1 MRQREQQPCARDLV
15 SLDRKGNR
23 LPVPVLGLDVVGEG
37 LGILVDLVVVAVVAV
52 FVVTVSVLER
62 TDVVQL
68 DDVTAL
74 AATLNGTFTGN
85 LLALS
90 VSISLVILTCRVVH
104 TVSQLTW

>member
-52 FVVTVSVLER
+52 FVVWC
-62 TDVVQL
+62 
-68 DDVTAL
+68 
-74 AATLNGTFTGN
+74 
-85 LLALS
+85 S
-90 VSISLVILTCRVVH
+90 VSNCTGSYIIDLYWSDSRP
-104 TVSQLTW
+104 